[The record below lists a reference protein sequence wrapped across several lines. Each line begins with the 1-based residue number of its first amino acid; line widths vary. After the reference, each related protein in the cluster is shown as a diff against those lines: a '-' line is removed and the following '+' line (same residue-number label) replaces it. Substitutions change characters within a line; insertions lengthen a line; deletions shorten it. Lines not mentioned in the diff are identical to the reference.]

1 MNELD
6 RLKKE
11 NAGLKRQLENQ
22 YKKNGAWTSMN
33 WQLKVSI
40 FCIVVSLICIV
51 INVTK
56 ILCL

>member
-11 NAGLKRQLENQ
+11 NAELKQQLENQ
-22 YKKNGAWTSMN
+22 RKKNGPWALLDWK
-33 WQLKVSI
+33 LKVSI

-51 INVTK
+51 INGIK
-56 ILCL
+56 ILRL